1 MVWFSSNKITNLNFN
16 LVSVTRN
23 INSECHHRQRI
34 RCTLTLV
41 MKKTRLQMPC
51 LTLPLRTIASSPHSS
66 VPLSSIPSP
75 FTWGKSKSFDSSHV
89 SWDLSPNCGHICK
102 INLVVNYPP
111 VPPNWA
117 VNPLH
122 RSTSV
127 EEISKLTDSVRA
139 VEMVKNRPN
148 RADLIPTSNIPSH
161 IHKLGIVPG
170 QYKWIHITFQ
180 VTLSFKAVK
189 I

>member
-1 MVWFSSNKITNLNFN
+1 MVWFSSNKITNLNFSS
-16 LVSVTRN
+16 VSVTRN

-41 MKKTRLQMPC
+41 MKKTRLRC
-51 LTLPLRTIASSPHSS
+51 LVSLSHSALLLVLHTAQSLSLLFLLHLPEGSRN
-66 VPLSSIPSP
+66 PLIHLM
-75 FTWGKSKSFDSSHV
+75 WVGM
-89 SWDLSPNCGHICK
+89 SPNCGLFCK
-102 INLVVNYPP
+102 INLVVNYPR

-127 EEISKLTDSVRA
+127 EEISKLTNSVRA